1 MPSTSRVRAGLLFLA
16 AALVLVT
23 LLGGCSR
30 AAGDGEVSKTVTTTG
45 APAPVVSPRVTS
57 QSVTDDPDD
66 PAIWVHPTDPARS
79 VVFATNKVAAPA
91 GALVA
96 FGLDGQIRQTIAG
109 IDRPNNVDVEYRVRA
124 GATTIDVAVVTERLR
139 HRLRVFRIDPSDGH
153 LVEVGTVP
161 VLEGESGEAAEPMGI
176 GLYKRPS
183 DGTLFAIVAPK
194 TGGATNYLW
203 QYRLDLDG
211 TGVRASLVR
220 RFGAFSGIGPEPG
233 EAGEIEAVV
242 VDDALG
248 YIYYS
253 DERYGIRKWYADPSH
268 PGAAAELAVF
278 GTSGYGGDREGLA
291 LVTRD
296 DGTGYLVSS
305 DQMVNGTVLRIYPRE
320 GLPGAP
326 HDHQRG
332 AFEVRTPADET
343 DGVDATSV
351 ALPGFPDGLVVMMNS
366 TAKNF
371 LFFSWAD
378 LTGSRATR

>member
-1 MPSTSRVRAGLLFLA
+1 MAGRARAGFLILA
-16 AALVLVT
+16 VGMVVIT

-30 AAGDGEVSKTVTTTG
+30 AGDIQASDAPKTTG
-45 APAPVVSPRVTS
+45 ATAPVVLPRVTS

-109 IDRPNNVDVEYRVRA
+109 IDRPNNVDVEYRVRS
-124 GATTIDVAVVTERLR
+124 GATTIDVAVVTERLG
-139 HRLRVFRIDPSDGH
+139 HRLRVFRIDPADGH
-153 LVEVGTVP
+153 LAEIGRVP
-161 VLEGESGEAAEPMGI
+161 VLESEAGEAAEPMGI
-176 GLYKRPS
+176 GLYKRPA
-183 DGTLFAIVAPK
+183 DGTLFAVVAPK

-203 QYRLDLDG
+203 QYRLDLDAK
-211 TGVRASLVR
+211 GVRGALVR
-220 RFGAFSGIGPEPG
+220 RFGSFSSLGPEPG

-248 YIYYS
+248 FVYYA
-253 DERYGIRKWYADPSH
+253 DERYGIRKWHADPAH
-268 PGAAAELAVF
+268 PGASTELAVF
-278 GTSGYGGDREGLA
+278 GTAGYGGDREGLA

-305 DQMVNGTVLRIYPRE
+305 DQMANGTVLRIYPRE
-320 GLPGAP
+320 GTPGAP
-326 HDHQRG
+326 HDHLRG
-332 AFEVRTPADET
+332 AFEVHTPADDT
-343 DGVDATSV
+343 DGVDATST
-351 ALPGFPDGLVVMMNS
+351 ALPGFPDGLVVLMNS
-366 TAKNF
+366 MPKNF